1 MIAAFTAAF
10 WVELLKLRRSLA
22 LMLVVA
28 APTALCGLALA
39 ILLDRDRPM
48 PWPMYADGTA
58 AIWAYFMLPMAA
70 TALSVLLA
78 QIEHGPRTWDHLL
91 ALPGWRG
98 RLFAAK
104 YAVLLVLV
112 AAMAAL
118 MWAGTLASGLV
129 ADAIGGGAL
138 LTGGPPV
145 AALAARL
152 ARMGCAGML
161 VCLLQLWLALRV
173 KSFVPPLVL
182 GIAGTLVGVVATS
195 AKHGIYVPWLLS
207 VNMLSTPDRAG
218 VALAVGTIGTLALL
232 PAMLWDL
239 SRRERIG

>member
-1 MIAAFTAAF
+1 MTAAVL
-10 WVELLKLRRSLA
+10 VELLKLRRSLA

-28 APTALCGLALA
+28 APSALCLLAFA
-39 ILLDRDRPM
+39 ILLDRDTPL

-91 ALPGWRG
+91 ALPGGRP
-98 RLFAAK
+98 RLFGAK

-118 MWAGTLASGLV
+118 MWIGTLAGGAV
-129 ADAIGGGAL
+129 ADGLRGGAL
-138 LTGGPPV
+138 LTGEAPV
-145 AALAARL
+145 GALAVRL

-173 KSFVPPLVL
+173 RSFVPPLAL
-182 GIAGTLVGVVATS
+182 GIAGTLVGVVAAS

-207 VNMLSTPDRAG
+207 VNMLSTPERAQ
-218 VALAVGTIGTLALL
+218 VALAMGTLGTLVLL

-239 SRRERIG
+239 SRRERVG